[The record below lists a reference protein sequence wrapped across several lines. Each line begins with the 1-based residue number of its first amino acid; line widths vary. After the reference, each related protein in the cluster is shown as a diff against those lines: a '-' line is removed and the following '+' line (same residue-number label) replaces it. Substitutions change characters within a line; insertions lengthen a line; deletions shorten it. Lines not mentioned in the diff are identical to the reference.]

1 MHRIRPIGLLHF
13 TSLYGLHSFMRK
25 AIKWVLGLGVA
36 ALLAATAFVVLAPEA
51 ALRGFIA
58 LERQRAGLVR
68 KQIELPGELQ
78 MVYLEGGQGEPLLL
92 LHGFGADKDNFTRV
106 ARFLTPHYRVI
117 VPDQLGFGESAHPAQ
132 ADYAPAAQAARAR
145 ALAQALGLT
154 GLHLGGSSMGGQIAL
169 TYAAQHPT
177 EVKSLWLLD
186 TAGVHSAPASEL
198 RKILEAGGPNPLMAR
213 TEDEF
218 AQVFAFAMQDPP
230 FIPRPLLN
238 VIARERVRH
247 FALEQR
253 IFSQIAADS
262 VEARIAGLAVPAL
275 IVWGEQDRALH
286 VGSAQVL
293 QALMPRSQVIVMP
306 AVGHLPMIER
316 PRQSADDYLRFRAS
330 LPP

>member
-1 MHRIRPIGLLHF
+1 
-13 TSLYGLHSFMRK
+13 MRK
-25 AIKWVLGLGVA
+25 AIKLVLGLGVA

-51 ALRGFIA
+51 ALRAFIA
-58 LERQRAGLVR
+58 VERQRAGLVR
-68 KQIELPGELQ
+68 KQVELPGGGQ

-117 VPDQLGFGESAHPAQ
+117 VPDQLGFGESAHPVQ

-169 TYAAQHPT
+169 TYAAQHPA

-198 RKILEAGGPNPLMAR
+198 RKTLEAGRPNPLMAR

-230 FIPRPLLN
+230 LIPRPLLN
-238 VIARERVRH
+238 VMARERIRH

-293 QALMPRSQVIVMP
+293 QALMPRSQVIIMP

>member
-1 MHRIRPIGLLHF
+1 MH
-13 TSLYGLHSFMRK
+13 K
-25 AIKWVLGLGVA
+25 AVKWLLGLGGA
-36 ALLAATAFVVLAPEA
+36 ALLAAMAFVRLAPET
-51 ALRGFIA
+51 ALQSSVA

-68 KQIELPGELQ
+68 KQIELPGGLQ
-78 MVYLEGGQGEPLLL
+78 VVYLEGGQGEPLML

-106 ARFLTPHYRVI
+106 ARFLTPRFRVI
-117 VPDQLGFGESAHPAQ
+117 VPDQLGFGESAHPAE

-145 ALAQALGLT
+145 ALAQALGLS

-169 TYAAQHPT
+169 TYAAQHPA

-186 TAGVHSAPASEL
+186 TAGVHSAPASEM

-218 AQVFAFAMQDPP
+218 AQLFDFAMQDPP
-230 FIPRPLLN
+230 FIPRPLLD
-238 VIARERVRH
+238 VMARERIRN
-247 FALEQR
+247 FELEQR
-253 IFSQIAADS
+253 IFNQIMADS
-262 VEARIAGLAVPAL
+262 VEARITGLAVPAL

-330 LPP
+330 LPS

>member
-1 MHRIRPIGLLHF
+1 
-13 TSLYGLHSFMRK
+13 MRK
-25 AIKWVLGLGVA
+25 AIKWALGLGVVV
-36 ALLAATAFVVLAPEA
+36 LLAATAFVVLAPEA

-68 KQIELPGELQ
+68 KQIELPGGLQ
-78 MVYLEGGQGEPLLL
+78 LVYLEGGQGEPLML

-117 VPDQLGFGESAHPAQ
+117 VPDQVGFGESAHPAE
-132 ADYAPAAQAARAR
+132 ADYAPAVQAARAR
-145 ALAQALGLT
+145 ALAQALGLA

-169 TYAAQHPT
+169 TYAAQHPA

-186 TAGVHSAPASEL
+186 TAGVQSAPASEL

-230 FIPRPLLN
+230 FIPRPLLD
-238 VIARERVRH
+238 VMARERIRH

-253 IFSQIAADS
+253 IFSQLAADS

-275 IVWGEQDRALH
+275 IVWGGQDRALH

-293 QALMPRSQVIVMP
+293 QALMPRSQVIIMP

-330 LPP
+330 LPS

>member
-1 MHRIRPIGLLHF
+1 M
-13 TSLYGLHSFMRK
+13 SK
-25 AIKWVLGLGVA
+25 AIKWILGLGLA

-51 ALRGFIA
+51 ALRGFIT

-68 KQIELPGELQ
+68 KQIELPGGVQ
-78 MVYLEGGQGEPLLL
+78 MVYLEGGQGEPLML

-106 ARFLTPHYRVI
+106 ARFLTPHFHVV
-117 VPDQLGFGESAHPAQ
+117 VPDQLGFGESAHPAE

-145 ALAQALGLT
+145 ALAQALGLA

-169 TYAAQHPT
+169 TYAAQHPA

-186 TAGVHSAPASEL
+186 TAGVQSAPASEL

-218 AQVFAFAMQDPP
+218 AQVFGFAMQDPP

-238 VIARERVRH
+238 VMARERIRH

-262 VEARIAGLAVPAL
+262 VEARITGLAVPAL
-275 IVWGEQDRALH
+275 IVWGGQDRALH

-293 QALMPRSQVIVMP
+293 QALMPRSQVIIMP

-330 LPP
+330 LPS

>member
-1 MHRIRPIGLLHF
+1 
-13 TSLYGLHSFMRK
+13 MRK
-25 AIKWVLGLGVA
+25 AVKWVLGLGVT
-36 ALLAATAFVVLAPEA
+36 ALLAATAFVRLAPET
-51 ALRGFIA
+51 ALQSFLA

-68 KQIELPGELQ
+68 KQIELPGGLQ
-78 MVYLEGGQGEPLLL
+78 MVYLEGGRGEPLML

-106 ARFLTPHYRVI
+106 ARFLTPHFHVV

-145 ALAQALGLT
+145 ALAQALGLA

-169 TYAAQHPT
+169 TYAAQHPA

-218 AQVFAFAMQDPP
+218 AQVFDFVMQDPP
-230 FIPRPLLN
+230 FIPRPLLD
-238 VIARERVRH
+238 VMARERIRN
-247 FALEQR
+247 FELEQR
-253 IFSQIAADS
+253 IFHQIAADS
-262 VEARIAGLAVPAL
+262 VEARIAGLTVPAL
-275 IVWGEQDRALH
+275 IVWGEQDRGLH

-293 QALMPRSQVIVMP
+293 QALMPRSQVIIMP

-316 PRQSADDYLRFRAS
+316 PRQSADDYLRFRAA
-330 LPP
+330 LPS